1 MDESPKC
8 KDKPN
13 QAKPGLIMIRTR
25 TVLRSRSRHEI
36 EGEVDP
42 FRITN
47 HKLQSAVSDLRRTH
61 APDPYLHSQASKQ
74 SFLHPSIHPS
84 FVRSIHI
91 PSLGILIYSV
101 KMQFTLITAFATAF
115 LASFVAANPAPAPAP
130 FEIGIGANAAAN
142 AAAEVAA
149 NAGLGAGAGI
159 HFKA

>member
-1 MDESPKC
+1 M
-8 KDKPN
+8 
-13 QAKPGLIMIRTR
+13 L
-25 TVLRSRSRHEI
+25 
-36 EGEVDP
+36 
-42 FRITN
+42 N
-47 HKLQSAVSDLRRTH
+47 HKLQSAVSDLRRMHT
-61 APDPYLHSQASKQ
+61 PDPYLLFYVLTLYCELNPHAFKRGRRKRYKIVFNSCSDLLFFSSSILKQAILPS
-74 SFLHPSIHPS
+74 SIHPS
-84 FVRSIHI
+84 FARSIHI

>member
-1 MDESPKC
+1 MNASPNF
-8 KDKPN
+8 KDNSSVDHPITSFHHSI
-13 QAKPGLIMIRTR
+13 GLTPDHVPDIQ
-25 TVLRSRSRHEI
+25 I
-36 EGEVDP
+36 EDSKSI
-42 FRITN
+42 FS
-47 HKLQSAVSDLRRTH
+47 KLN
-61 APDPYLHSQASKQ
+61 K
-74 SFLHPSIHPS
+74 SI
-84 FVRSIHI
+84 
-91 PSLGILIYSV
+91 